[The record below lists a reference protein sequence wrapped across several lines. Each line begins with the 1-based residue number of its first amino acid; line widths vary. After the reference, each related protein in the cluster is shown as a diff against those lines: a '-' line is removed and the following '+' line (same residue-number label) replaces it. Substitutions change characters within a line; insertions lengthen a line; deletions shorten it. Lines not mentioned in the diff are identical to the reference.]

1 MAVRRAE
8 VIVVTSDSRIKIL
21 EGTPSQSAGLGSPSQ
36 WHNLPVKVHLHSR
49 MHECRRTVWRCVR
62 TPERPWQS
70 LSHQA
75 LL

>member
-36 WHNLPVKVHLHSR
+36 WHNLPVKVHLHSC
-49 MHECRRTVWRCVR
+49 MHVAAVGCCVR

-70 LSHQA
+70 LIQD